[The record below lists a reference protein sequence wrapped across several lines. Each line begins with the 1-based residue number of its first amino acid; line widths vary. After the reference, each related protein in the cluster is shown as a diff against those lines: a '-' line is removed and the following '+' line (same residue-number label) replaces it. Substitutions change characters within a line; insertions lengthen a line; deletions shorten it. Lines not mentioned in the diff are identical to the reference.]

1 MSKEDNT
8 FDLEDRL
15 IDFEPLIDEDNQLIS
30 IFVKSIDTA
39 RQKSKKPS

>member
-1 MSKEDNT
+1 MSKEGNP

-39 RQKSKKPS
+39 RQKSKRPS